1 MRAAPSFM
9 TDRTPKLLADALSA
23 IVESSGWVRLDIGRF
38 FTAISKFNC
47 YQTLVN
53 KPIITPATG

>member
-1 MRAAPSFM
+1 M

-38 FTAISKFNC
+38 FNAISKFNC
-47 YQTLVN
+47 YQTLAN